1 MNWRVRMVPNG
12 KSPLTPLAQDALDAL
27 ARRLP
32 DENELTYVH
41 AYTILNEEED
51 LDQPAAEDIIERL
64 YMRGHLYEVEGKLRL
79 TDYGSE

>member
-1 MNWRVRMVPNG
+1 MVPNG

-32 DENELTYVH
+32 DESELTYEQ
-41 AYTILNEEED
+41 AYSILNEEED

-64 YMRGHLYEVEGKLRL
+64 YMNGHLYEVEGKLRL
-79 TDYGSE
+79 TDYWSE

>member
-1 MNWRVRMVPNG
+1 MVPNG
-12 KSPLTPLAQDALDAL
+12 KSPLSPLAQDALDAL

-32 DENELTYVH
+32 DERELTYEH

-51 LDQPAAEDIIERL
+51 LGQPAAEDIIEQL
-64 YMRGHLYEVEGKLRL
+64 YMKGHVYEVEGKLRL

>member
-32 DENELTYVH
+32 DENELTYEQ
-41 AYTILNEEED
+41 AYSILNEEED
-51 LDQPAAEDIIERL
+51 LRRPAAEDIIERL
-64 YMRGHLYEVEGKLRL
+64 YNRGHIYEVEGKLRL
-79 TDYGSE
+79 TDL